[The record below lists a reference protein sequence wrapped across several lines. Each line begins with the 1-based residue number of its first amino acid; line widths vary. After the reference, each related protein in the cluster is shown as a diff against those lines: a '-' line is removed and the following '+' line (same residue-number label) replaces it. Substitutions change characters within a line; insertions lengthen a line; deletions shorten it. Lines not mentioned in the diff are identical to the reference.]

1 MFDRFSPHVRAVLQA
16 LFVTFLWS
24 TSWVLIKFG
33 LEDIPPVTFAGL
45 RYFLAFLAL
54 IPFYRRSTQATPLR
68 SLTRRDW
75 LNLIGLGLLY
85 YTITQG
91 SQFMGLA
98 YLPAITF
105 SLLLNATAV
114 VVAVLGIP
122 LLREFPTWLQW
133 SGVLVFVG
141 GALVFFYPLVI
152 PAGQGIGYVIAVVH
166 ILATSFSS
174 IVGRAVNRGQRLHS
188 LTVTLVSMGVGS
200 VMMLVIGLL
209 IEPWPQLTLS
219 SWGIVI
225 WLAVVNTA
233 VAFTLWNHTLRTLS
247 AMESSIINNT
257 MLIQITVLAWL
268 FLGETLTAVKI
279 VGLLLAAL
287 GALLVQVRFGKRVK
301 ANGRNAA

>member
-1 MFDRFSPHVRAVLQA
+1 MMLGSVSHHTKAVWQA
-16 LFVTFLWS
+16 LLVTFLWS

-33 LEDIPPVTFAGL
+33 LEDIPPVTFAGF

-54 IPFYRRSTQATPLR
+54 IPFYRRSKSATPLR
-68 SLTRRDW
+68 VLTRRDW
-75 LNLIGLGLLY
+75 LNLVGLGLLY

-133 SGVLVFVG
+133 SGVLVFVA
-141 GALVFFYPLVI
+141 GALVFFYPLAI
-152 PAGQGIGYVIAVVH
+152 PAGQGIGYVIAAVH
-166 ILATSFSS
+166 ILATSLSS
-174 IVGRAVNRGQRLHS
+174 IVGRGVNRGQRIHP
-188 LTVTLVSMGVGS
+188 LTVTIVSMGVGS
-200 VMMLVIGLL
+200 AVMLAIGLL
-209 IEPWPQLTLS
+209 LEPWPQLGLR
-219 SWGIVI
+219 SWAIVV

-233 VAFTLWNHTLRTLS
+233 VAFTIWNHTLRTLS

-257 MLIQITVLAWL
+257 MLVQITVLAWL
-268 FLGETLTAVKI
+268 FLGETLTWVKI
-279 VGLLLAAL
+279 LGLVLAAL
-287 GALLVQVRFGKRVK
+287 GALLVQVKWRKEKRP
-301 ANGRNAA
+301 

>member
-1 MFDRFSPHVRAVLQA
+1 MLNRFSPHVRAVLQA
-16 LFVTFLWS
+16 LFVTLLWS

-54 IPFYRRSTQATPLR
+54 IPFYQRSQRTTPLR
-68 SLTRRDW
+68 ALTRRDW
-75 LNLIGLGLLY
+75 LNLAGLGLLY

-114 VVAVLGIP
+114 VVAVLAIP

-133 SGVLVFVG
+133 GGVLVFVA
-141 GALVFFYPLVI
+141 GALVFFYPLAI
-152 PAGQGIGYVIAVVH
+152 PAGQGIGYVIAAVH
-166 ILATSFSS
+166 ILATSLSS
-174 IVGRAVNRGQRLHS
+174 RVGRGVNRGRRIHP
-188 LTVTLVSMGVGS
+188 LTVTIVSMGVGS
-200 VMMLVIGLL
+200 VVMLAIGLL
-209 IEPWPQLTLS
+209 LEPWPQLDLR
-219 SWGIVI
+219 SWGIVV

-257 MLIQITVLAWL
+257 MLVQITVLAWL
-268 FLGETLTAVKI
+268 FLGETLTGVKI
-279 VGLLLAAL
+279 LGLVLAAL
-287 GALLVQVRFGKRVK
+287 GALLVQVRFGKGKRP
-301 ANGRNAA
+301 